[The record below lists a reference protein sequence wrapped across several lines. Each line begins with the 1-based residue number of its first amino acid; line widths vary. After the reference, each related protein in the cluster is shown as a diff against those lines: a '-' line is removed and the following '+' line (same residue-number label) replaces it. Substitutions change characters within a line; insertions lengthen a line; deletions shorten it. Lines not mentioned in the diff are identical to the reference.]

1 MDNFGWKW
9 MKWMEKTIMIEK
21 NSLNR
26 WQMKI
31 NAYFCRK
38 INTYWINKLKHT
50 RHERPYAWNR
60 NRSRQWNTLWNGVLL
75 IIDAVF
81 HVKRAGRL
89 HPDVI
94 DYRDEVAKRDKKLL
108 ALFNTAYETLH
119 VYMGYDGNQEK
130 NVCGAGFRLAND
142 IIDRCA
148 AMLP

>member
-1 MDNFGWKW
+1 
-9 MKWMEKTIMIEK
+9 MKDIMLESVADPVTEARRYVENAKDLLK
-21 NSLNR
+21 NNGNLDYET
-26 WQMKI
+26 QL
-31 NAYFCRK
+31 YQDRK
-38 INTYWINKLKHT
+38 YV
-50 RHERPYAWNR
+50 RMAG
-60 NRSRQWNTLWNGVLL
+60 NTLWNGVLL

-119 VYMGYDGNQEK
+119 VYMGYDGNQRKATCME
-130 NVCGAGFRLAND
+130 GFRFANE

-148 AMLP
+148 AMMS